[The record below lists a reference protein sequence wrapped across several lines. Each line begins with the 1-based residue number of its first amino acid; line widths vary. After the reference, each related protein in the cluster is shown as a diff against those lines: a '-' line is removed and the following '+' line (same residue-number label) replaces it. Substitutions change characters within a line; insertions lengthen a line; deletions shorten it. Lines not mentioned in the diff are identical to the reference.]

1 MLRSLPYIQ
10 SKMPGDSV
18 GWMPLYD
25 KRRLSLPQM
34 INKARFFLPAGKKN
48 PSRERKSTEG
58 NELWQVE
65 VRGYKETNNILDSLA
80 REMSENLSK
89 AQNTEII
96 EIIRKEERKWDST
109 IQHYLVLG
117 EEVANA
123 SQTPPPSHS
132 LS

>member
-1 MLRSLPYIQ
+1 M
-10 SKMPGDSV
+10 
-18 GWMPLYD
+18 
-25 KRRLSLPQM
+25 
-34 INKARFFLPAGKKN
+34 
-48 PSRERKSTEG
+48 
-58 NELWQVE
+58 E
-65 VRGYKETNNILDSLA
+65 VTGYKETNNILDSLA

-89 AQNTEII
+89 AQKREII

-109 IQHYLVLG
+109 IQHYLALG